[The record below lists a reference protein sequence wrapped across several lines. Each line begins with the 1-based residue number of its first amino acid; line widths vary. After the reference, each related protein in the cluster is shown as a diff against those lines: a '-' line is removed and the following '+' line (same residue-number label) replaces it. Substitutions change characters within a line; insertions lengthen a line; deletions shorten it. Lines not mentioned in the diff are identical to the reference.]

1 VSTHRFTFSSAA
13 AIAVAALAPASE
25 SEAQSSVAVS
35 PFVSY
40 VPSAATN
47 PLAGM
52 SLTFGGTTG
61 LALRTSADVS
71 LSTPR
76 VADSAAANGSTGGA
90 RPWAADADVMLL
102 LSSLFGGGGPTAF
115 NHTFSPYLF
124 SGIGMVGGDSA
135 GRNVVHNGWS
145 YGAGALVPL
154 GQDADIFGEARWRM
168 SQYVLPTSNGAP
180 DSKSEMRFGVAFH
193 VGGGDSPAPRRRY
206 ADNYDDEVVTAP
218 VVVPQQ
224 QPVIVQQAPPP
235 TVIVQQPD
243 VIEQPAREVIVRE
256 RPQRVNEININ
267 LGHRRVVHRTV
278 VRRVYRRGPRQTTT
292 VVTKV
297 ITPEMRR
304 RRR

>member
-13 AIAVAALAPASE
+13 AIAVAALMPTSE
-25 SEAQSSVAVS
+25 SEAQSNVTVS

-71 LSTPR
+71 LSSPR
-76 VADSAAANGSTGGA
+76 VADSANANGYTGGA

-168 SQYVLPTSNGAP
+168 SQYVLPTAKDAP
-180 DSKSEMRFGVAFH
+180 DSRSELRFGVAFH
-193 VGGGDSPAPRRRY
+193 VGGSPAPRRRY

-218 VVVPQQ
+218 VIQPQQ
-224 QPVIVQQAPPP
+224 QPVIVQQAPP
-235 TVIVQQPD
+235 VIVQQ
-243 VIEQPAREVIVRE
+243 QPEVVQEPEREVIVRE

-267 LGHRRVVHRTV
+267 LGHSRVVHHRV
-278 VRRVYRRGPRQTTT
+278 VQRVYRRAPRQTTT
-292 VVTKV
+292 VVTRV
-297 ITPEMRR
+297 ITPDMRR
-304 RRR
+304 RR

>member
-1 VSTHRFTFSSAA
+1 SNVT
-13 AIAVAALAPASE
+13 
-25 SEAQSSVAVS
+25 VS

-71 LSTPR
+71 LTSPR
-76 VADSAAANGSTGGA
+76 VADSVAGSGYSGGA

-124 SGIGMVGGDSA
+124 SGIGLVGGDSA

-154 GQDADIFGEARWRM
+154 GMDADIFGEARWRM
-168 SQYVLPTSNGAP
+168 SQYVMPTAKDAP
-180 DSKSEMRFGVAFH
+180 DSKSELRFGVAF
-193 VGGGDSPAPRRRY
+193 
-206 ADNYDDEVVTAP
+206 
-218 VVVPQQ
+218 
-224 QPVIVQQAPPP
+224 
-235 TVIVQQPD
+235 
-243 VIEQPAREVIVRE
+243 
-256 RPQRVNEININ
+256 
-267 LGHRRVVHRTV
+267 
-278 VRRVYRRGPRQTTT
+278 
-292 VVTKV
+292 
-297 ITPEMRR
+297 
-304 RRR
+304 